1 MDAQSWLSQI
11 INNECMII
19 KLSSIL
25 QFPNTI
31 IRVNRANEY
40 KVILKLMSGK
50 LEMIELELMGK

>member
-1 MDAQSWLSQI
+1 MHDNKTL
-11 INNECMII
+11 
-19 KLSSIL
+19 SIL